1 MRVRDF
7 ATFIAFA
14 AMIAV
19 GVGYI
24 WSLGVRV
31 APPSN
36 RTNLSMQVADIN
48 GILVDSNVLLRG
60 VPVGK
65 VTGIKASLN
74 DATIDFYIDGRYQ
87 VPVDSEVRLEN
98 LSALGEPYIGLV
110 PRVEDGAML
119 RDGQRIATERIVQ
132 PPSISELA
140 VSISRVLS
148 QADPG
153 ALKRVVSE
161 FDSGLPDPN
170 TVLPNL
176 SRAAMLLRNVTA
188 DMNGRGRILLD
199 NFQALLQNANWVGP
213 LLADITPGF
222 RTVGLSAGVL
232 FSGLEIDRP
241 LGGVA
246 IYDQVNRLID
256 RIQKLL
262 DDSGGDIKV
271 LGEALMPH
279 LQGIAGSLM
288 NFDTGQMLS
297 NVLESVPADGTITLN
312 VDIP

>member
-1 MRVRDF
+1 
-7 ATFIAFA
+7 
-14 AMIAV
+14 MIAL

-31 APPSN
+31 SPPSN
-36 RTNLSMQVADIN
+36 RTNLSMKVADIN
-48 GILVDSNVLLRG
+48 GILLDSNVLLRG

-65 VTGIKASLN
+65 VTGIESSLT

-110 PRVEDGAML
+110 PRVDDGPML
-119 RDGQRIATERIVQ
+119 RDGQHIATERIVQ

-140 VSISRVLS
+140 VSISRVLE
-148 QADPG
+148 QADPD

-170 TVLPNL
+170 AVLPNI
-176 SRAAMLLRNVTA
+176 SRTAMLVRNVTA
-188 DMNGRGRILLD
+188 DMNGRGRALLD
-199 NFQALLQNANWVGP
+199 NFQALLHNADWVGP
-213 LLADITPGF
+213 LLADVTPGF

-271 LGEALMPH
+271 LGEALLPH

-312 VDIP
+312 VAIP

>member
-1 MRVRDF
+1 MRVRDLF
-7 ATFIAFA
+7 TFVVFV
-14 AMIAV
+14 AMIAL

-31 APPSN
+31 APPSD

-48 GILVDSNVLLRG
+48 GILLDSNVLLRG

-65 VTGIKASLN
+65 VTGITSSVD

-110 PRVEDGAML
+110 PRVDDGPML
-119 RDGQRIATERIVQ
+119 RDGQHIATERIVQ

-140 VSISRVLS
+140 VSISRVLN
-148 QADPG
+148 QADPE
-153 ALKRVVSE
+153 ALRRVVGE

-170 TVLPNL
+170 SVLPNL
-176 SRAAMLLRNVTA
+176 SRTAMLLRNVTA
-188 DMNGRGRILLD
+188 DMNGRGRVLLD
-199 NFQALLQNANWVGP
+199 NFQALLQNADWVGP

-232 FSGLEIDRP
+232 FSGLQIDRA
-241 LGGVA
+241 LGGVT

-271 LGEALMPH
+271 LGEALLPH

-288 NFDTGQMLS
+288 NFDTGQMLA

-312 VDIP
+312 VDVP

>member
-1 MRVRDF
+1 MRIRDF

-14 AMIAV
+14 AMIAL

-31 APPSN
+31 QAPSD
-36 RTNLSMQVADIN
+36 RTNLSMQVDDIN
-48 GILVDSNVLLRG
+48 GILLDSNVLLRG

-65 VTGIKASLN
+65 VTGIRSSVD

-110 PRVEDGAML
+110 PRVEDGPML
-119 RDGQRIATERIVQ
+119 RDGQRIATEKIVA

-140 VSISRVLS
+140 VAISRVLN
-148 QADPG
+148 QADPD
-153 ALKRVVSE
+153 ALKRVVTE
-161 FDSGLPDPN
+161 FDRGLPDPN

-176 SRAAMLLRNVTA
+176 SRTAMLLRNATA
-188 DMNGRGRILLD
+188 DMDGRGRVLLD
-199 NFQALLQNANWVGP
+199 NFQALLQNADWVGP
-213 LLADITPGF
+213 LLADVTPGF
-222 RTVGLSAGVL
+222 LKVGLSAGVL
-232 FSGLEIDRP
+232 FSALEIDRP

-271 LGEALMPH
+271 LGEALLPH

-288 NFDTGQMLS
+288 NFDTGQMLA

>member
-7 ATFIAFA
+7 VTFIAFA

-31 APPSN
+31 NPPSD

-65 VTGIKASLN
+65 VTGIESSLN
-74 DATIDFYIDGRYQ
+74 NATIDFYIDGRYQ

-110 PRVEDGAML
+110 PRVEHGPML
-119 RDGQRIATERIVQ
+119 RDGQHIATEKIVA

-140 VSISRVLS
+140 VSISRVLR
-148 QADPG
+148 QADPE
-153 ALKRVVSE
+153 ALKRVVNE

-176 SRAAMLLRNVTA
+176 SRTAMLLRNVTA
-188 DMNGRGRILLD
+188 DMNGRGRALLD
-199 NFQALLQNANWVGP
+199 NFQVLLQNADWVGP

-222 RTVGLSAGVL
+222 RTIGLSAGVL

-241 LGGVA
+241 LGGVV

-271 LGEALMPH
+271 LGEALLPH

-297 NVLESVPADGTITLN
+297 NVLESVPADGTVTLN

>member
-1 MRVRDF
+1 
-7 ATFIAFA
+7 
-14 AMIAV
+14 MIAI
-19 GVGYI
+19 GVGYV

-31 APPSN
+31 APPAD

-48 GILVDSNVLLRG
+48 GMLVDSNVLLRG

-65 VTGIKASLN
+65 VTGIQASLHG
-74 DATIDFYIDGRYQ
+74 ATIDFYVDGRYQ

-110 PRVEDGAML
+110 PQVEDGPML
-119 RDGQRIATERIVQ
+119 HDGQRIATERIVQ

-140 VSISRVLS
+140 VSITRVLN
-148 QADPG
+148 QADPE
-153 ALKRVVSE
+153 ALKRVVGE
-161 FDSGLPDPN
+161 LDSGLPDPN
-170 TVLPNL
+170 SVLPNI
-176 SRAAMLLRNVTA
+176 SRTAMLLRNVTA
-188 DMNGRGRILLD
+188 DMNGRGRVLLD
-199 NFQALLQNANWVGP
+199 NFQTLLQNADWVGP

-222 RTVGLSAGVL
+222 LTVGLSSGVL
-232 FSGLEIDRP
+232 FSGLEIDRA
-241 LGGVA
+241 LGGVT

-271 LGEALMPH
+271 LGEALLPH

-312 VDIP
+312 VDVP

>member
-1 MRVRDF
+1 MRIRDF
-7 ATFIAFA
+7 ATFVAFA
-14 AMIAV
+14 AMIIL

-31 APPSN
+31 APPAD

-48 GILVDSNVLLRG
+48 GILLDSNVLLRG

-65 VTGIKASLN
+65 VTGIHSSLQE
-74 DATIDFYIDGRYQ
+74 ATIDFYIDGRYQ

-110 PRVEDGAML
+110 PRVDHGPML
-119 RDGQRIATERIVQ
+119 RDGQRIATQRIVQ

-140 VSISRVLS
+140 VSVTRLLN
-148 QADPG
+148 QADPQ
-153 ALKRVVSE
+153 ALKRVVNE
-161 FDSGLPDPN
+161 LDTGLPQPD

-176 SRAAMLLRNVTA
+176 SRTAMLLRNVAA

-199 NFQALLQNANWVGP
+199 NFQALLQNASWVGP
-213 LLADITPGF
+213 WIADITPGF
-222 RTVGLSAGVL
+222 RTIGLSAGVL

-246 IYDQVNRLID
+246 IYDTVNRLID

-262 DDSGGDIKV
+262 DDRGGDIKV
-271 LGEALMPH
+271 LGQALLPH

-312 VDIP
+312 VSIP

>member
-1 MRVRDF
+1 
-7 ATFIAFA
+7 
-14 AMIAV
+14 
-19 GVGYI
+19 
-24 WSLGVRV
+24 
-31 APPSN
+31 
-36 RTNLSMQVADIN
+36 MQVPDIS
-48 GILVDSNVLLRG
+48 GILMDSNVLLRG

-65 VTGIKASLN
+65 VTGVRTSVD
-74 DATIDFYIDGRYQ
+74 DATIDFYVDGRYQ
-87 VPVDSEVRLEN
+87 VPADTEVRLEN
-98 LSALGEPYIGLV
+98 LSALGEPYIGLI
-110 PRVEDGAML
+110 PRVDDGPML
-119 RDGQRIATERIVQ
+119 RDGQRIATEKIVA

-140 VSISRVLS
+140 VAISRVLN
-148 QADPG
+148 QADPA
-153 ALKRVVSE
+153 ALRRVVTE

-176 SRAAMLLRNVTA
+176 SRTAMLVRNATA
-188 DMNGRGRILLD
+188 DLNGSGRALLD
-199 NFQALLQNANWVGP
+199 NFQALLQNADWVGP

-232 FSGLEIDRP
+232 FSGLQIDRP

-271 LGEALMPH
+271 LGEALLPH

-288 NFDTGQMLS
+288 TFDTGQILS

-312 VDIP
+312 VDVP

>member
-1 MRVRDF
+1 MRVRDLV
-7 ATFIAFA
+7 TFVAFA
-14 AMIAV
+14 AMIAL

-31 APPSN
+31 SPPSN

-48 GILVDSNVLLRG
+48 GILLDSNVLLRG

-65 VTGIKASLN
+65 VTGITSSLDN
-74 DATIDFYIDGRYQ
+74 ATIDFYIDGRYQ
-87 VPVDSEVRLEN
+87 VPVDTEVRLEN

-110 PRVEDGAML
+110 PRVEAGPML
-119 RDGQRIATERIVQ
+119 RDGQRIATDRIVQ

-140 VSISRVLS
+140 VSVSRVLT
-148 QADPG
+148 QADPQ
-153 ALKRVVSE
+153 AVKRIVSE
-161 FDSGLPDPN
+161 LDTGLPDPN
-170 TVLPNL
+170 FVLPNL
-176 SRAAMLLRNVTA
+176 SRTALLVRNATA
-188 DMNGRGRILLD
+188 DMHGRGRALLD
-199 NFQALLQNANWVGP
+199 NFQTLLQNANWVGP
-213 LLADITPGF
+213 LLANITPGF
-222 RTVGLSAGVL
+222 QTVGLSAGVL

-246 IYDQVNRLID
+246 IYDEVNRLID

-271 LGEALMPH
+271 LGQALLPH
-279 LQGIAGSLM
+279 LKGIAGSLM
-288 NFDTGQMLS
+288 NFDTGQMLA
-297 NVLESVPADGTITLN
+297 NVLESVPSDGTITLH

>member
-1 MRVRDF
+1 MRIRDF
-7 ATFIAFA
+7 ATFIAFT
-14 AMIAV
+14 AMIAL

-31 APPSN
+31 QAPSD
-36 RTNLSMQVADIN
+36 RTNLSMQVDDIN
-48 GILVDSNVLLRG
+48 GILLDSNVLLRG

-65 VTGIKASLN
+65 VTGIRSSVD
-74 DATIDFYIDGRYQ
+74 DATIDFYIDGRHQ
-87 VPVDSEVRLEN
+87 VPVDTEVRLEN

-110 PRVEDGAML
+110 PRVEDGPML
-119 RDGQRIATERIVQ
+119 RDGQRIATEKIVA

-140 VSISRVLS
+140 VAISRVLN
-148 QADPG
+148 QADPN
-153 ALKRVVSE
+153 ALKRVVTE
-161 FDSGLPDPN
+161 FDNGLPDPN

-176 SRAAMLLRNVTA
+176 SRTALLLRNATA
-188 DMNGRGRILLD
+188 DMDGRGRALLD
-199 NFQALLQNANWVGP
+199 NFQALLQNADWVGP
-213 LLADITPGF
+213 LLADVTPGF
-222 RTVGLSAGVL
+222 LKVGLSAGVL
-232 FSGLEIDRP
+232 FSALEIDRP

-271 LGEALMPH
+271 LGEALLPH

-288 NFDTGQMLS
+288 NFDTGQMLA

>member
-1 MRVRDF
+1 MRIRDLF
-7 ATFIAFA
+7 TYIAFT
-14 AMIAV
+14 AMIAL

-31 APPSN
+31 APPTD

-65 VTGIKASLN
+65 VTGIHSSLRE
-74 DATIDFYIDGRYQ
+74 ATIDFYIDGRYH

-98 LSALGEPYIGLV
+98 LSALGEPYIGLF
-110 PRVEDGAML
+110 PRVEHGPML

-140 VSISRVLS
+140 VSVTRLLN
-148 QADPG
+148 QADPQ
-153 ALKRVVSE
+153 ALKRVVGE
-161 FDSGLPDPN
+161 FDTGLPDPN
-170 TVLPNL
+170 NVLPNL
-176 SRAAMLLRNVTA
+176 SRASILVRNVAA
-188 DMNGRGRILLD
+188 DMNGNGRALLD
-199 NFQALLQNANWVGP
+199 NFQALLQNAGWVGP
-213 LLADITPGF
+213 WIADTTPGF
-222 RTVGLSAGVL
+222 RTIGLSAGVL

-246 IYDQVNRLID
+246 IYDEVNRLID

-271 LGEALMPH
+271 LGQALLPH

-297 NVLESVPADGTITLN
+297 NVLESVPADGTITLH
-312 VDIP
+312 VAIP

>member
-1 MRVRDF
+1 VRIRDF

-14 AMIAV
+14 AMIAL
-19 GVGYI
+19 GAGYI

-31 APPSN
+31 APPAD

-48 GILVDSNVLLRG
+48 GILLDSNVLLRG

-65 VTGIKASLN
+65 VTGIHSSLQE
-74 DATIDFYIDGRYQ
+74 ATIDFYIDGRYQ

-98 LSALGEPYIGLV
+98 LSALGEPFIGLV
-110 PRVEDGAML
+110 PRVDHGPML
-119 RDGQRIATERIVQ
+119 RDGQRIATQRIVQ

-140 VSISRVLS
+140 VSVTRLLN
-148 QADPG
+148 QADPQG
-153 ALKRVVSE
+153 LKRVVDE
-161 FDSGLPDPN
+161 LDTGLPQPD
-170 TVLPNL
+170 TVLPNI
-176 SRAAMLLRNVTA
+176 SRTAMLLRNVAA

-199 NFQALLQNANWVGP
+199 NFQALLQNASWVGP
-213 LLADITPGF
+213 WIADITPGF
-222 RTVGLSAGVL
+222 RTIGLSAGVL

-246 IYDQVNRLID
+246 IYDTVNRLID

-262 DDSGGDIKV
+262 DDRGGDIKV
-271 LGEALMPH
+271 LGQALLPH

-312 VDIP
+312 VNIP